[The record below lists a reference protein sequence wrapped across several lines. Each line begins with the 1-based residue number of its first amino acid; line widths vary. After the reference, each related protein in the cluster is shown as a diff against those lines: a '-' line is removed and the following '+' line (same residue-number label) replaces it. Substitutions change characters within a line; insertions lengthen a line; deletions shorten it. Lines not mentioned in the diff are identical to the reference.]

1 VFQTST
7 EMLKKKTGGVEG
19 KKKTPSGPLTCFAM
33 PHFSQI
39 FSVFG
44 NKDSCILNENC

>member
-7 EMLKKKTGGVEG
+7 DMLKKKTGGVEG
-19 KKKTPSGPLTCFAM
+19 KKKHQVDLSRALPCPI
-33 PHFSQI
+33 FSQI

>member
-1 VFQTST
+1 MCFSSGSAEEEEEDRREKGSCCV
-7 EMLKKKTGGVEG
+7 GVG
-19 KKKTPSGPLTCFAM
+19 LSHVLAM

-44 NKDSCILNENC
+44 NKDKCILH

>member
-1 VFQTST
+1 
-7 EMLKKKTGGVEG
+7 MLKKKTGGSGG
-19 KKKTPSGPLTCFAM
+19 KKKDGCCAVGVDLSRDLPCAIFN
-33 PHFSQI
+33 QI